1 MGSLIYSLGLFLYK
15 LAIWVAS
22 FFSKKA
28 NDRWE
33 GAKSW
38 RQQLAGFTGK
48 KVIWMHCASLGE
60 FEQGRPVLEALHLE
74 YPDREIVL
82 SFYSPSG
89 YRIRKNYDKVARVIY
104 LPEDGP
110 KVAREFVTALQ
121 PSLVFFVKYDLWF
134 YFLKEIQKR
143 KIPAF
148 LIAAKYNAQQ
158 KYFIPLLRPFYLNL
172 LSCFTLIFTQDHES
186 YTFLS
191 SLPELKG
198 KVKVAGDPRFDRVIQ
213 QVQHPIPIP
222 DLSEFLQGEFCVIAG
237 STWPKDDLI
246 LLSTIRELKDH
257 RIRWIIAPHEFTES
271 TAQVYK
277 KAFPSQ
283 VILFSE
289 IENLHPGHKLLLI
302 DRVGYLSSLYQYG
315 SMAYIGG
322 GQHHRIHNIQEPAA
336 WGLPLAF
343 GPRHRDFQEAVDI
356 LKMGGAVEV
365 QSVSDLLKFIEFI
378 KTNTEKSDRIRNQNR
393 NYIQSKAGATGRIL
407 SLLQAAQYLN

>member
-1 MGSLIYSLGLFLYK
+1 MGSLIYPLVLFLYK
-15 LAIWVAS
+15 FAIRVAS
-22 FFSKKA
+22 FFSPKSRE
-28 NDRWE
+28 RWE

-38 RQQLAGFTGK
+38 RQQLAGFKGK

-60 FEQGRPVLEALHLE
+60 FEQGRPVLEALHLG

-110 KVAREFVTALQ
+110 SVAQEFVTALQ
-121 PSLVFFVKYDLWF
+121 PTLVFFVKYDLWF

-148 LIAAKYNAQQ
+148 LIAAKFDAQQ
-158 KYFIPLLRPFYLNL
+158 KYFTPLLRTFYLKL
-172 LSCFTLIFTQDHES
+172 LSCFTLIFTQDHDS
-186 YTFLS
+186 YAFLS
-191 SLPELKG
+191 ALPELKG

-213 QVQHPIPIP
+213 QVQHPIPLP

-237 STWPKDDLI
+237 STWPKDDQI
-246 LLSTIRELKDH
+246 LLSAIRELKDQ
-257 RIRWIIAPHEFTES
+257 RIRWIIAPHELKEATVQ
-271 TAQVYK
+271 AYK
-277 KAFPSQ
+277 RAFPSQ
-283 VILFSE
+283 VVLFSE
-289 IENLHPGHKLLLI
+289 IQNLHPGHRLLLI
-302 DRVGYLSSLYQYG
+302 DRIGYLSSLYQYG

-343 GPRHRDFQEAVDI
+343 GPRYQDFQEAID
-356 LKMGGAVEV
+356 LLRMEGAAVIN
-365 QSVSDLLKFIEFI
+365 SASDLMIYIEII
-378 KTNTEKSDRIRNQNR
+378 KKHSEKSDRIRNQNR

-407 SLLQAAQYLN
+407 SLLQAAHYLN